1 MSWLV
6 RVGLIVLAMAWGGC
20 TSAPPPPT
28 PPGPAGN
35 PATAGSEAPA
45 AAGAAGAPAGPTA
58 PTGVPAPGGSRVLVI
73 GNIPSE
79 NVLDKSSRY
88 VPLCRYLG
96 ERIGA
101 TVRFKFE
108 PDYDTIVK
116 GMKKREYDFVMPGS
130 LGYVK
135 GQPAGYRA
143 ILAPVSRAP
152 FYQGSII
159 TRTDSGIATLSALA
173 GKKICFC
180 DKGST
185 SGYLY
190 PMVLLREHG
199 LVAGRDFTPGFV
211 KGHDNVALN
220 VFLRQYDAG
229 ACYDGAHRE
238 AFKTEPEKAA
248 QLQVIALTDR
258 IYNSPL
264 AARDDLDPA
273 LVASFVATFRGL
285 ASSPEGLEVL
295 NVLGTN
301 LTGYVEVVDS
311 DYDGVRKML
320 QYELAQEEKK

>member
-1 MSWLV
+1 MIIRQFQGAAADGGPGGRGRRPRRPVRALLV
-6 RVGLIVLAMAWGGC
+6 LCLVAAAAAWTAGAFP
-20 TSAPPPPT
+20 APPALP
-28 PPGPAGN
+28 
-35 PATAGSEAPA
+35 PA
-45 AAGAAGAPAGPTA
+45 AGQG
-58 PTGVPAPGGSRVLVI
+58 RVLII

-88 VPLCRYLG
+88 VPLCRYL
-96 ERIGA
+96 EDRIGA
-101 TVRFKFE
+101 AVRFKFE
-108 PDYDTIVK
+108 PDYDSIVK
-116 GMKKREYDFVMPGS
+116 GMQKREYDFVMPGS

-159 TRTDSGIATLSALA
+159 TRIDSGIATLSALA
-173 GKKICFC
+173 GKRICFC

-199 LVAGRDFTPGFV
+199 LVPGRDFTPGFV
-211 KGHDNVALN
+211 KGHDNVVLN
-220 VFLRQYDAG
+220 VYLRQYDAG

-238 AFKTEPEKAA
+238 AFKAEPEKAA

-273 LVASFVATFRGL
+273 LVASFVAAFRGL
-285 ASSPEGLEVL
+285 ASSTDGMEVL
-295 NVLGTN
+295 KVLGSN
-301 LTGYVEVVDS
+301 LTGYIEVVDS

-320 QYELAQEEKK
+320 EYELDREGNR